1 MAPPRKGGAAA
12 EQAKERL
19 TAVVMADSFTQRF
32 RPVSAESPKVLL
44 PLVNVPMLDY
54 TLEWLAMNSVEEVY
68 VFCCAHAEAIQSH
81 LENSGWTQSRRMAIH
96 PIVSTNCLS
105 LGDAIRLMDH
115 KDVIKT
121 DFILISGDVVTNMKL
136 NVAMDTHRRRR
147 QADKSAIMTLVM
159 RAGMTQAHRVRLG
172 ASGVTTVIDP
182 GTARL
187 LKYEEHAPLIS
198 STIRGGGGGSG
209 GRFSTK
215 KGLRLDAA
223 FFSERDDIAIRS
235 DLIETGVYLCAPEV
249 LMLFSDNFD
258 YQNVKRDFVSGVLSE
273 EELGNKLYVHEVS
286 KEYLARVNSLRSYD
300 AVSRDIMARW
310 TYPLVPDTNLFGSK
324 SRRSIGDGKHVV
336 VGGVAPGGGK
346 KVMQSQRGVS
356 FALNTVSEDDD
367 DTDDGSSDD
376 GFTSSPRFEIK
387 REDSSHSQGGFSR
400 GGGGGASVQYS
411 PELGPRGRRSDYRYN
426 PGMVYLDSDVKIERS
441 ATVTNAVTV
450 GRGTYVGAGASIQQ
464 CVIGRNCEIAENV
477 ILRGCYLGDGVVI
490 GPDVV
495 AVSSMLCDGVV
506 VKEAAK
512 IQSNVVLSNGVVID
526 RRAVV
531 PSGSR
536 ISLIR
541 PPPCGAGGFDDSDDE
556 LEVPHCQSPSNAAGT
571 AGGGGGTGKFTTS
584 FSSDDSEDDD
594 LVIGGGGNNGES
606 FDGPEQAVLHAAHAL
621 ATDGIPDMTIDFSI
635 NIVGSMG
642 AGFLWPVHHS
652 ETIPGAAAL
661 MGLAVP
667 VDALERAMAAV
678 TMDQEEGEEDIE
690 GARDGELGEAGA
702 EGGAGDLGGNASNAS
717 LRGISGIV
725 GNIRSMRGAA
735 SGDLGNLM
743 SGTMSEAET
752 AAAIAAA
759 NEPHFK
765 REVAETFLRCVKEN
779 ISHENVVIEL
789 NGLKIAEDKT
799 FADCARFMLTTAL
812 GLCLPA
818 PLAISREYRGLYSA
832 GDVDAE
838 SKEGKLELL
847 KRTAAQLHRWRDLL
861 TKFLKNEED
870 QVELLLTLEEF
881 CGEEGDFEGTG
892 EKGVAFAAIFPQLLK
907 LMYERDVIG
916 EEALLAWAEEKTH
929 ADEEEKRF
937 LRLAEPFL
945 EWLQEA
951 EEESSEDEEE
961 SSEEDE

>member
-209 GRFSTK
+209 
-215 KGLRLDAA
+215 
-223 FFSERDDIAIRS
+223 
-235 DLIETGVYLCAPEV
+235 V

-512 IQSNVVLSNGVVID
+512 IQ
-526 RRAVV
+526 
-531 PSGSR
+531 
-536 ISLIR
+536 

-690 GARDGELGEAGA
+690 GARDSELGEAGA